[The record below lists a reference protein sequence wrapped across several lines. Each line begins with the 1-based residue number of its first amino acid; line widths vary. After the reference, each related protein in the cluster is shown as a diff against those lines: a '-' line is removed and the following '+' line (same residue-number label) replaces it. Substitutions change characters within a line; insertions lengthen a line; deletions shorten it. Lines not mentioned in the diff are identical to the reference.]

1 MNPPQPDLFGH
12 TSAQGD
18 LFADHRPVRSHLP
31 DPADI
36 RRRLLKMLAEA
47 KSAESQSPW
56 DTRKTRVYQVI
67 FPQMANWLPQ
77 DEADQLRL
85 EFARE
90 MERLNLAA

>member
-1 MNPPQPDLFGH
+1 MNPAQPDLFGH
-12 TSAQGD
+12 APAQAD
-18 LFADHRPVRSHLP
+18 LFADHRPVESYLP

-36 RRRLLKMLAEA
+36 RRRLLALLGEA

-56 DTRKTRVYQVI
+56 DRRKTRLYQVI
-67 FPQMANWLPQ
+67 FPQMAKWLPG
-77 DEADQLRL
+77 DEADQLCF